1 MSEENKFPLE
11 TDSYQTTKTVA
22 VTVYKHGKDVKII
35 ETGISEQGL
44 VIKCLIDGKE
54 YDKAWAFFGEIDQQ
68 SMKVDDGSKKIE
80 IEFKKLKQGNW
91 PRAENGQEETKPLY
105 QKWKEVHLPQ
115 EEEDKNEGI
124 DKFLQGIYANASDE
138 AKRAM
143 NKSFVESGGTVLS
156 TNWEDVGKRKVEPQ
170 PPK

>member
-1 MSEENKFPLE
+1 MSENSFPLN
-11 TDSYQTTKTVA
+11 TDSYQTPKEVA
-22 VTVYKHGKDVKII
+22 VTVYKAGKTVKMI
-35 ETGISEQGL
+35 EAGTSEQGL
-44 VIKCLIDGKE
+44 VCKFEIDGKE
-54 YDKAWAFFGEIDQQ
+54 YDKAWAFFGPIKEN

-80 IEFKKLKQGNW
+80 IAFEKVTHGNW
-91 PRAENGQEETKPLY
+91 PRAEAAEDQTKPLY
-105 QKWKEVHLPQ
+105 QKWKQIHLPQ

-143 NKSFVESGGTVLS
+143 NKSFIESGGTVLS
-156 TNWEDVGKRKVEPQ
+156 TNWEDVGSRKVEPQ